1 MRYAQTVPPHQ
12 IPTRQSYNPGL
23 GGCHNKRWENNPPR
37 ALPSAHQGCYIGR
50 DRRSGKRNH
59 ALDPATA
66 KRRLNMCALTLPPH
80 NNKPPQGRSRRYA
93 HEGRHPTTK
102 TPSNVTR
109 WLDVRALQHPR
120 GVTHIHHSDPVR
132 YVCNPTFNKAA
143 LQHQHRS
150 GKRVSPQPHGT
161 KRTRLAPRPARNA
174 QNYGRTTNNSYPKG
188 GISAT

>member
-12 IPTRQSYNPGL
+12 IPTRQSCNPGR
-23 GGCHNKRWENNPPR
+23 GGCHNKRSENNPPR

-50 DRRSGKRNH
+50 DRRSQHHRESETM
-59 ALDPATA
+59 PST
-66 KRRLNMCALTLPPH
+66 RRRQNAASTFAHSRSRPVSTH
-80 NNKPPQGRSRRYA
+80 NKPPQSRSRRCA
-93 HEGRHPTTK
+93 HEERHPTTK
-102 TPSNVTR
+102 TQSNVTR
-109 WLDVRALQHPR
+109 RLDIRALQHPR
-120 GVTHIHHSDPVR
+120 GGTHIHHSDPVR

-143 LQHQHRS
+143 LQ
-150 GKRVSPQPHGT
+150 RVSPQPHGT